1 MSSLFLRKLHKVMTC
16 VGGEKRDQVENENVT
31 LEIILLFYELFLLP
45 WPISVAGLASP
56 IDVTFPSF
64 FCMKNLKTIEFLT
77 FRYSTKKLLCT
88 RIESLFSIF
97 SLLLDF
103 SLYWLAE
110 WSTFL
115 FYRMLRLQFFRLEN
129 EWKTRLFLR
138 RSKMSRIP
146 FSSYLC
152 VLGNNHQNL
161 KILPTKWPIQNL
173 FFFILGTLLYFTE
186 NMDNFEA

>member
-1 MSSLFLRKLHKVMTC
+1 MTC
-16 VGGEKRDQVENENVT
+16 VGGEKTWPSWKWKCHTWNYSSFLRAFSTSLAHQRRRLSIANWRHLSELLLHEKSEN
-31 LEIILLFYELFLLP
+31 YR
-45 WPISVAGLASP
+45 ISHL
-56 IDVTFPSF
+56 
-64 FCMKNLKTIEFLT
+64 
-77 FRYSTKKLLCT
+77 
-88 RIESLFSIF
+88 SLFDKETIVYKNRVFVFHFF

-161 KILPTKWPIQNL
+161 KILSTKWPIQNL
-173 FFFILGTLLYFTE
+173 FLKEFFSF
-186 NMDNFEA
+186 